1 MNPTW
6 DLMAYD
12 RNGQLV
18 LSVDIRKSPTASPEW
33 AAELRKN
40 ILAHGVYPVTP
51 YFLVALPDKLFL
63 WKNGDA
69 VDPESKPTYTVDARP
84 LLAPY
89 AEKIGRT
96 LAELNRI
103 GLEGVVAAWLR
114 DIMYFGGKPDSD
126 AETTRWLIQ
135 SGLYDILAGG
145 RLAYGESA

>member
-40 ILAHGVYPVTP
+40 ILAHGVYPITP
-51 YFLVALPDKLFL
+51 YFLVALPNKFFL

-69 VDPESKPTYTVDARP
+69 ADLESKPTYTVDAAP
-84 LLAPY
+84 LLTPY

-96 LAELNRI
+96 LSELNGI

-114 DIMYFGGKPDSD
+114 DLIYFGKKPAIDTD
-126 AETTRWLIQ
+126 TMYWLIQ
-135 SGLYDILAGG
+135 SGLYETIAGG
-145 RLAYGESA
+145 RLDYGETA